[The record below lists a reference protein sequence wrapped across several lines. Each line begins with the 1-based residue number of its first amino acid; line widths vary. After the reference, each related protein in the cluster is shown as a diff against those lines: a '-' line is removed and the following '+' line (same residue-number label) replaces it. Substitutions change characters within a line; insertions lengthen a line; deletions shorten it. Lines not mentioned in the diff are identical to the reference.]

1 MYHTNKVDLASMFS
15 QPEEKL
21 WLVVKHYNGAIE
33 HSPAA
38 QFDGKRGIKL
48 EKNCVIKMG
57 RVRLRVRDI
66 DYADDVK
73 PIRPI
78 LPTGTSPDKSSPAKK
93 PTNSATKLKS
103 TAKVPTAGT
112 GNNDDFDDIGVI
124 DLNEIKL
131 IEEAQNCAAA
141 MVQGRTLDQD
151 AALDKALDKKRL
163 RSAQK
168 KHHSVSVDP
177 NGNKILITEEGD

>member
-1 MYHTNKVDLASMFS
+1 MFS
-15 QPEEKL
+15 MPEEKL
-21 WLVVKHYNGAIE
+21 WLVVKHYNGAIQ
-33 HSPAA
+33 HSPAG

-66 DYADDVK
+66 DYADEVK

-78 LPTGTSPDKSSPAKK
+78 LPPTSTSPEKGSPRKK
-93 PTNSATKLKS
+93 PTNSATKLKG
-103 TAKVPTAGT
+103 TAKAPTSAE
-112 GNNDDFDDIGVI
+112 NDEFDDIGAI

-131 IEEAQNCAAA
+131 IEEAQNRAAA

-151 AALDKALDKKRL
+151 ALDKKLNIKR
-163 RSAQK
+163 
-168 KHHSVSVDP
+168 
-177 NGNKILITEEGD
+177 